1 MTGQRT
7 EDIGQTFKLSN
18 AALVVFGE
26 WVWYNRH
33 MFHRHIIESEKLSS
47 VAIDD
52 IIDRG
57 GVSDWRELKAR
68 ADADASLL
76 MKIVR
81 VCAAKIAD
89 PYAQRYHLWNR
100 YAKRAL
106 A

>member
-1 MTGQRT
+1 M
-7 EDIGQTFKLSN
+7 L
-18 AALVVFGE
+18 
-26 WVWYNRH
+26 
-33 MFHRHIIESEKLSS
+33 HRHIIESEKPSLA
-47 VAIDD
+47 AIDD

-57 GVSDWRELKAR
+57 GVLDWRELKAH

-76 MKIVR
+76 EKILR

-89 PYAQRYHLWNR
+89 PYAQRYHLWNH

>member
-1 MTGQRT
+1 M
-7 EDIGQTFKLSN
+7 
-18 AALVVFGE
+18 
-26 WVWYNRH
+26 
-33 MFHRHIIESEKLSS
+33 

-68 ADADASLL
+68 ADVDSSVLG
-76 MKIVR
+76 KIR
-81 VCAAKIAD
+81 KVCAVKIAD
-89 PYAQRYHLWNR
+89 PYAQRYHLWDY

>member
-1 MTGQRT
+1 
-7 EDIGQTFKLSN
+7 
-18 AALVVFGE
+18 
-26 WVWYNRH
+26 
-33 MFHRHIIESEKLSS
+33 MFHRHIIESEKPSL

-68 ADADASLL
+68 ADADSSLL
-76 MKIVR
+76 IKIVK
-81 VCAAKIAD
+81 VCAAKVAD